1 MLVVLA
7 IPVVAIAYAA
17 AAGPDLLAYFWWFIF
32 GGFVCALAAAVTL
45 VLALTQ
51 RLAMRG
57 KPIDLPDFQ
66 RYETTIVVMAALA
79 IAALSL
85 SYAIQSPGLVAV
97 GCVVAFGWVL
107 VWSIPS
113 LRRTQV
119 VTSFVVKSPPEVVF
133 AFISDAR
140 NLPRWRTE
148 YLSVELVTPEPI
160 GPGSRFRELVK
171 LPNGKEFR
179 GQEEYVDFEP
189 NRRFSSHVTDGP
201 KPDFDEVTFESVG
214 DGTRVTVRF
223 DFEHPFSNAVLGAR
237 LLQAAQDRQ
246 TVALRRAGEVR
257 IKQILES
264 GGGGA

>member
-17 AAGPDLLAYFWWFIF
+17 AAGPDLLAYFWWFTF
-32 GGFVCALAAAVTL
+32 GGFVCALAAAVIL
-45 VLALTQ
+45 VLSLKQ

-57 KPIDLPDFQ
+57 KPIDLRDFQ
-66 RYETTIVVMAALA
+66 RYQTTVVLLAAPV
-79 IAALSL
+79 IAALGL
-85 SYAIQSPGLVAV
+85 SYAIEAPGLVLV
-97 GCVVAFGWVL
+97 GCVVAGGWVL
-107 VWSIPS
+107 LWSIPS
-113 LRRTQV
+113 LRRAQV

-133 AFISDAR
+133 AFVSDAR
-140 NLPRWRTE
+140 NLPRWRPE
-148 YLSVELVTPEPI
+148 YLSVELMTTEPI

-179 GQEEYVDFEP
+179 AQEEYVDFEP
-189 NRRFSSHVTDGP
+189 NRRFSSHVTDAP
-201 KPDFDEVTFESVG
+201 KPDFDEVTFEPVG

-223 DFEHPFSNAVLGAR
+223 DFEHPFTNAVLGAR

-246 TVALRRAGEVR
+246 IVALRRAGEVR

-264 GGGGA
+264 GGSGA